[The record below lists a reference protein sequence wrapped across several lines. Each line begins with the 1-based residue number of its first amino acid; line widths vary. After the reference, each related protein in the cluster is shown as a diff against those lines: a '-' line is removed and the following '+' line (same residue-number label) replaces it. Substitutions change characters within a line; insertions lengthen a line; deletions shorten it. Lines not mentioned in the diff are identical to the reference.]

1 MGGERKKTGG
11 GAMSAVRGTA
21 AALAV
26 TGLLFL
32 LPGLLV
38 PGPEDKG
45 DGQAAVGGEN
55 APSGTAAAVPTGKRD
70 GGQTVRLLK
79 KDGTVEELTMADY
92 LWGVVA
98 AEMPASFEEEALK
111 AQTCAARTYTAV
123 LQRSAGS

>member
-38 PGPEDKG
+38 PGPEAKG
-45 DGQAAVGGEN
+45 DGQAAVGG
-55 APSGTAAAVPTGKRD
+55 
-70 GGQTVRLLK
+70 
-79 KDGTVEELTMADY
+79 
-92 LWGVVA
+92 
-98 AEMPASFEEEALK
+98 
-111 AQTCAARTYTAV
+111 
-123 LQRSAGS
+123 